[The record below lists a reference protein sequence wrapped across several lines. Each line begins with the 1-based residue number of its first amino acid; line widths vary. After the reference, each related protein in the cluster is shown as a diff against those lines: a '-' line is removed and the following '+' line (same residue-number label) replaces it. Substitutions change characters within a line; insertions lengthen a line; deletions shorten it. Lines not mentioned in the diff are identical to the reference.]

1 MTHFPIPAPAFKGN
15 SRVVSAGSA
24 FEWLRYGWFMFLVI
38 PGRWVALAAC
48 LLVVALCLALIPWLG
63 ILLVCVLVPFVA
75 AGLLFFCQQIASDQ
89 APGFA
94 DFLAGFRSDENT
106 RHLLGLGAFY
116 ALASWIVFRVVA
128 FFGWGRLAGYG
139 AMPDPAGFTAVLGGV
154 LLAMLFLLVLSVPLL
169 MALWFAPALV
179 VLNKMPALE
188 ALKAS
193 FEACLK
199 NAFPLG
205 SFGLIVMVLAVFAAL
220 PVGLG
225 VFVLFP
231 VLIGAN
237 YASYRD
243 VFVAN

>member
-1 MTHFPIPAPAFKGN
+1 MTPFPIPAPAFKGN

-38 PGRWVALAAC
+38 PGRWVVLTAC
-48 LLVVALCLALIPWLG
+48 LLVIQLCLTLIPWLG
-63 ILLVCVLVPFVA
+63 TLLVCVSVPFVG
-75 AGLLFFCQQIASDQ
+75 AGLLFYCQQIASDE
-89 APGFA
+89 APRFA
-94 DFLAGFRSDENT
+94 DFLAGFRSEENT
-106 RHLLGLGAFY
+106 KHLLGLGAFY
-116 ALASWIVFRVVA
+116 ALASWIVFRIVA

-154 LLAMLFLLVLSVPLL
+154 FLAMLFLLVLSIPLL

-179 VLNKMPALE
+179 VFNKMPALE

-199 NAFPLG
+199 NAFPLLT
-205 SFGLIVMVLAVFAAL
+205 FGLIVMVLAVFAAL
-220 PVGLG
+220 PAGLG
-225 VFVLFP
+225 VLVLFP

>member
-1 MTHFPIPAPAFKGN
+1 MTPFPIPAPAFKGS

-24 FEWLRYGWFMFLVI
+24 FEWLRYGWFTFLVI

-89 APGFA
+89 APVFA

-154 LLAMLFLLVLSVPLL
+154 LLAMLFFLVLSVPLL
-169 MALWFAPALV
+169 MALWFAPALSV
-179 VLNKMPALE
+179 FNKMPALE

-205 SFGLIVMVLAVFAAL
+205 TFGLIVMVLAVFAAL